1 MNNCAVLDDDD
12 IDNNNNDTD
21 DVLRETDLIEYSA
34 IRRLL
39 ATLHIAA
46 IVTSAVGNGLL
57 LVYILHHRRRTRSTA
72 SATATTLIL
81 NLASVDFV
89 SSAVSQPMRLFDMLT
104 PNLPGFDDSA
114 AAFCRTSGFVA
125 LFLACVGFHTIV
137 AIGQERLLLICYPLT
152 AKAWLT
158 RRTTVR
164 ILLSIWIVAFCSALP
179 FPVLFSCRV
188 NIPLPTYTYNFC
200 TIGLQHNN
208 GRYYYIFIFTVY
220 YALPVVVVIASYA
233 RVFASLTETAAYGGC
248 LKDEAVT
255 KLIRH
260 RRSLAWMMAAVAA
273 SFAAFEGPFFC
284 TFLYLSLG
292 FKFRRNRV
300 FVKMLID
307 FLPILS
313 HAVNPAVYLMR
324 AKTFRRSIAVSGSE
338 TRISRVTTRTA
349 NGRLDQTMPMTS
361 GGRGTQHHGCR
372 CREISPN
379 NRNQVSNATIL
390 GGNSHTIRR

>member
-1 MNNCAVLDDDD
+1 MNNCAILDDDD
-12 IDNNNNDTD
+12 DVDNNDTD
-21 DVLRETDLIEYSA
+21 YVLRETDLIEYST

-57 LVYILHHRRRTRSTA
+57 LVYILYHRRRTRSTA

-114 AAFCRTSGFVA
+114 AAAAAFCRTSGFVA

-158 RRTTVR
+158 RRTTVK
-164 ILLSIWIVAFCSALP
+164 ILLAIWVVAFCSALP

-188 NIPLPTYTYNFC
+188 NIPLPTHTYNFC
-200 TIGLQHNN
+200 TVGLQRNN

-220 YALPVVVVIASYA
+220 YALPVIVVIASYA

-338 TRISRVTTRTA
+338 TRISRITTRTA
-349 NGRLDQTMPMTS
+349 NGGLVDQTMPMTS
-361 GGRGTQHHGCR
+361 GGRDTQLHGYR
-372 CREISPN
+372 WREVLPN
-379 NRNQVSNATIL
+379 SRKQVS
-390 GGNSHTIRR
+390 